1 MKVIILAGGFGTRFS
16 EYTEDIPKPMI
27 HIAENPILWHI
38 MKIYSS
44 YDLNDF
50 YIACGYKANYI
61 KDFFLKYA
69 SLKDDFTVNFS
80 TGKTESHKNNVN
92 EDWRVTLVDTGLE
105 TMTGGRVKRMKE
117 YIGKDKTFLLT
128 YGDGLS
134 DINIKDLVNYHKE
147 HKKMVTVSA
156 VRPTARFGELK
167 LNADSVESFQ
177 EKPQLNQDGLMVVFL
192 LLILNS

>member
-1 MKVIILAGGFGTRFS
+1 MVINYESYNFSRRLGTRFS

-69 SLKDDFTVNFS
+69 SLKDD
-80 TGKTESHKNNVN
+80 
-92 EDWRVTLVDTGLE
+92 
-105 TMTGGRVKRMKE
+105 
-117 YIGKDKTFLLT
+117 LL
-128 YGDGLS
+128 
-134 DINIKDLVNYHKE
+134 
-147 HKKMVTVSA
+147 
-156 VRPTARFGELK
+156 
-167 LNADSVESFQ
+167 
-177 EKPQLNQDGLMVVFL
+177 
-192 LLILNS
+192 